1 MPHQTPHSP
10 SATAQNAATDRQQ
23 PNDQAREQHRSVRP
37 DPHSYAAPDV
47 ADATLAPPAAGEVGD
62 YADEGEALGVDGGQ
76 QGRDHTNRPHRTEA
90 LRGQGRLTRELNRR
104 QVKSGSPDQGKL

>member
-1 MPHQTPHSP
+1 MPHQTPDASK
-10 SATAQNAATDRQQ
+10 ATAQNAATEPQP
-23 PNDQAREQHRSVRP
+23 PNDQARGQERRP
-37 DPHSYAAPDV
+37 EPRSYAAKAAKDS
-47 ADATLAPPAAGEVGD
+47 ALAPPAAGEVGD
-62 YADEGEALGVDGGQ
+62 YADEGEALGGDGGQ